1 MSRLNPNK
9 VGISVGGVLG
19 AYHLCWA
26 LLVAAG
32 WAQPFIDF
40 ILWLHFIKP
49 FIVVEP
55 FSAVRAAGLVVVTAL
70 IAYAF
75 GWIFALIWNR
85 MRR

>member
-9 VGISVGGVLG
+9 AGIAAGGVLG
-19 AYHLCWA
+19 CYHFCWA

-55 FSAVRAAGLVVVTAL
+55 FSAPRAAGLVIVTAL
-70 IAYAF
+70 IGYVF
-75 GWIFALIWNR
+75 GWVFALIWNR
-85 MRR
+85 LRS